1 MSYFIDLSEQ
11 QVDNVKHVIFGNQ
24 KQANVQNESV
34 VKIIARAL
42 TKEFGESCLNTEA
55 DVVESIRKLLL
66 GCIDNGT
73 ASCDSNLIMLIA
85 GEKSLANLEAM
96 GPKTVIVNQPNPES
110 PKFTFRIAMLGEDP
124 DVDMEAEVGDVKAGA
139 SSAITYDVNAS
150 DLTLKE
156 RALCIKE
163 QLLAVAPS
171 ATKAEV
177 QDESLVALLT
187 AEAFFK
193 NGGEIKYTKK
203 KSDPNHDKLVQD
215 VSDMWKQ
222 DKSIGEIATAL
233 GISTDDVK
241 TLAME
246 SGNVIY

>member
-163 QLLAVAPS
+163 QLVAIAPQ
-171 ATKAEV
+171 ATLAEV
-177 QDESLVALLT
+177 QDDALSALLVA
-187 AEAFFK
+187 ESFFK
-193 NGGEIKYTKK
+193 NGGEIKYAKK

-215 VSDMWKQ
+215 VSSMWRQ
-222 DKSIGEIATAL
+222 DKSIGEIAKAL
-233 GISTDDVK
+233 GISTDEVK
-241 TLAME
+241 KLAME
-246 SGNVIY
+246 SGHVIY